1 MEFVSEYGTAD
12 SLPELDSLRKF
23 IAEEDLWP
31 VNWKIFTRRGLHSD
45 RLRKWTGTPAS
56 LEQMIAASQDYQAFV
71 LKYHTEFFR
80 RHKFAPCNGAL
91 FFQFRDC
98 WPAVTASVVDY
109 YGKKKKGYFALQQAF
124 NPLHVM
130 MDWPDLAGEPAGS
143 TFRRAIYVVNDYA
156 AAYPSLT
163 VTWRVLGAGDAVLA
177 RGTITCAAPANSL
190 QQVGEV
196 TWDMP
201 AAPAAPGSFRV
212 SLTLERDAERLSSNA
227 YTIQF
232 HAGSAAAG
240 SAAENDVDS
249 AHDER

>member
-1 MEFVSEYGTAD
+1 MYGTAD

-71 LKYHTEFFR
+71 LNTEFFR

-109 YGKKKKGYFALQQAF
+109 YGKKKGYFALQQAF
-124 NPLHVM
+124 NPIHVM
-130 MDWPDLAGEPAGS
+130 MEWPDLAGEQAGS
-143 TFRRAIYVVNDYA
+143 TFRRAIHVVNDYA
-156 AAYPSLT
+156 TEYPSLT
-163 VTWRVLGAGDAVLA
+163 VSWQVLGAAEEVLA
-177 RGTITCAAPANSL
+177 RGSIPYAAPVNSL
-190 QQVGEV
+190 SQVGEV
-196 TWDMP
+196 SWP
-201 AAPAAPGSFRV
+201 IPSAAGSYRV
-212 SLTLERDAERLSSNA
+212 SFTLERNAETLSTNS
-227 YTIQF
+227 YTVQGR
-232 HAGSAAAG
+232 AGA
-240 SAAENDVDS
+240 
-249 AHDER
+249 